1 MYIGVDH
8 MISYIKGALVK
19 VWEDGIVLEAN
30 NIGYD
35 IKMPLSSLEDLPRIG
50 DTIKIYTY
58 MHVREDAIGLF
69 GFLTEDDLNM
79 FKLLITVNGIGP
91 KGALGILSAITPDN
105 LRFAILSEDAKTI
118 TTAPGIG
125 NKTAS
130 KLIIELKDK
139 IKLEDAFEQKLMS
152 QMNGQENV
160 AGSGSAIADVRNEA
174 IQALVVLGYS
184 KTDAAKVVR
193 KIDITEDMS
202 SEDILKKSLKYLV

>member
-1 MYIGVDH
+1 

-139 IKLEDAFEQKLMS
+139 IKLEDAFEQKLMN
-152 QMNGQENV
+152 QMNGQEIV

>member
-1 MYIGVDH
+1 
-8 MISYIKGALVK
+8 MISYIKGVLAK
-19 VWEDGIVLEAN
+19 VWEDGIILEAN

-35 IKMPLSSLEDLPRIG
+35 IKMPLSSLEDLPRVG

-69 GFLTEDDLNM
+69 GFLMEDDLIM
-79 FKLLITVNGIGP
+79 FKQLITVSGIGP

-118 TTAPGIG
+118 AKAPGIG

-139 IKLEDAFEQKLMS
+139 IKLEDAFEQKLMN
-152 QMNGQENV
+152 QINGQENV
-160 AGSGSAIADVRNEA
+160 VSSGSVIADIRNEA

-184 KTDAAKVVR
+184 KSDAAKVVR
-193 KIDITEDMS
+193 NIDITENMN
-202 SEDILKKSLKYLV
+202 SEDILKKSLKFLV